1 MQGNHPKRRYDKD
14 NPYRI
19 CELEGKYYLTFKD
32 GQNNIHEMEISKE
45 LHDTFDTFELEDNRQ
60 RGFFERHMEQSDVW
74 DYVFDAVANSDADSL
89 EDTVIRNLE
98 YEQLHKAMEKLTE
111 VQKKR
116 LHLYYF
122 RGLTYKEIAEIEGCS
137 IQSVRESICGT
148 LEKIKNIF
156 KMNP

>member
-32 GQNNIHEMEISKE
+32 GQNNIHEMEISRE
-45 LHDTFDTFELEDNRQ
+45 LHDTFDNFELEDNRQ

-74 DYVFDAVANSDADSL
+74 DYVFDEVANSDADSL

-116 LHLYYF
+116 VHLYYF
-122 RGLTYKEIAEIEGCS
+122 KGLTYKEIAEIENCS
-137 IQSVRESICGT
+137 LQPVVRSITGA
-148 LEKIKNIF
+148 LEKIKKYFN
-156 KMNP
+156 K